1 MKAGKSLIEGKDQI
15 ACKQL
20 WRPDGRQHSNKQ
32 PYYYKA
38 GIQIQ

>member
-20 WRPDGRQHSNKQ
+20 WRPDGRQHSKH
-32 PYYYKA
+32 PYFYET